1 MMYGW
6 VDLTILKRRK
16 EKKKEEVENG
26 DKGSQQQQKGKESF
40 YLLRT
45 FHSESFDKKGETI

>member
-26 DKGSQQQQKGKESF
+26 DKGSQQKGKDSF